1 MNSIL
6 AADVWEIGRLD
17 IDRHWHAM
25 HYLLTEDSSSWEE
38 CNLPFIVTKEE
49 NKNYTLIN
57 GVMGGQPIQETIGNM
72 DFAPVKYLTQNE
84 TQEISEALLQIS
96 EKEFEFRYV
105 EACKLNPNIYKA
117 LWDEDYEDYWY
128 WFRCIAKY
136 YEIAAEKG
144 RAMLL
149 YLGCF
154 HGSDFEWE
162 DLSII

>member
-1 MNSIL
+1 
-6 AADVWEIGRLD
+6 
-17 IDRHWHAM
+17 
-25 HYLLTEDSSSWEE
+25 
-38 CNLPFIVTKEE
+38 
-49 NKNYTLIN
+49 
-57 GVMGGQPIQETIGNM
+57 PIQETIGNM